1 MVTYFPCLPYVKQ
14 GIVYYRRLGE
24 SYEAIVRHLED
35 EGHKV
40 TKAGAHKF
48 WKCFE
53 EIETIQRKPGSGRK
67 AKFCLKAEEMAADE
81 ETTREELKRV
91 LQKNGIHVCARTAV
105 EWRKKPFLN
114 ARNFDE
120 IP

>member
-1 MVTYFPCLPYVKQ
+1 M
-14 GIVYYRRLGE
+14 
-24 SYEAIVRHLED
+24 RHLED

-67 AKFCLKAEEMAADE
+67 AKFCLKAEEMAADD
-81 ETTREELKRV
+81 ETTGEELKCV
-91 LQKNGIHVCARTAV
+91 LQKTAFMFV
-105 EWRKKPFLN
+105 PGLLWSGGRSFFN